1 MRYSFLLIL
10 MLVAV
15 VGTAIA
21 QSEEPSDSLQTW
33 WVDPIVVE
41 AGGLRHGEMEILLDK
56 GNHKEML
63 RRSGFALIDKG
74 VAFTSDLY
82 LEGFKR
88 EDIVLRIDGERLPCA
103 CANRMDNPSTR
114 INPLEICSSMV
125 DKTSSSAGAGLGGA
139 VEFVRAKPSDEPSL
153 RVLSSGEV
161 AGDASYDAAL
171 AFDYRGYR
179 STARFAQGVP
189 YEDGDGANF
198 AELYPYA
205 ENHGYSLYELG
216 IYGGQGDWGQGIN
229 FSRSEDVLFPY
240 LKMDERQTDFIG
252 LHGSWKGNRLYY
264 NHTRHLM
271 DNELRGGPT
280 LMVSDA
286 YNTTFG
292 LSGEHYELYY
302 RNWDTEN
309 YFDNPTAGFHI
320 DNHLIPDIHLVAL
333 SVDRQFRPSKRSEMG
348 ARLGLQYVKM
358 GDGDRLDFH
367 NALHVDGEDT
377 RFFLPFGAHAGV
389 NTALGGDMLAGLQV
403 ELAGEPPQAR
413 DLYISVKKPGTMPWW
428 SGNPK
433 LDMPLRATL
442 RGKLRE
448 GPFSFE
454 AYGGRIWNYVNLASM
469 MAGEQKYLSFESVD
483 AALAGL
489 RFVAE
494 WTHLDIRA
502 DYTLGWNLSEDS
514 PLAEVRPFSVETT
527 LRAPAVVGVRSWLRH
542 VYSDAQTRV
551 DESLNESATPAWNRF
566 DLGLGKAFGSLG
578 VSLEVKNLA
587 GEVYY
592 EHLAYLRDPFASGMT
607 VNAPGRTIRV
617 ALSYGR

>member
-1 MRYSFLLIL
+1 MRGFAML
-10 MLVAV
+10 MII
-15 VGTAIA
+15 AIVSPLAA
-21 QSEEPSDSLQTW
+21 QESPDSLQTW
-33 WVDPIVVE
+33 WMDPIVVE

-63 RRSGFALIDKG
+63 RRGGFALIDKG

-88 EDIVLRIDGERLPCA
+88 DDIVLRVDGERYPCA

-125 DKTSSSAGAGLGGA
+125 DKTSSSAGAGLGGS
-139 VEFVRAKPSDEPSL
+139 VEFVRARPGEEPSL

-161 AGDASYDAAL
+161 AGGTSYDAAL

-179 STARFAQGVP
+179 STARFAQGEP

-198 AELYPYA
+198 ADLYPYA
-205 ENHGYSLYELG
+205 ENHAYSLYELG
-216 IYGGQGDWGQGIN
+216 IYGGRGDWGQGFN

-252 LHGSWKGNRLYY
+252 LHGSWKGHRLYY

-292 LSGEHYELYY
+292 LTGSHYELYY

-320 DNHLIPDIHLVAL
+320 DNHLIPDIHLIAL
-333 SVDRQFRPSKRSEMG
+333 SADRQFRPKGNLEMG

-358 GDGDRLDFH
+358 GDEERLDFH
-367 NALHVDGEDT
+367 KALHVDGEEA

-389 NTALGGDMLAGLQV
+389 NTTLGGDMLAGLQLEV
-403 ELAGEPPQAR
+403 AGEPPHPR
-413 DLYISVKKPGTMPWW
+413 DLYISVKKPGTKPWW

-433 LDMPLRATL
+433 LDMPFRATL

-454 AYGGRIWNYVNLASM
+454 AYGGRIWSYVNLASM
-469 MAGEQKYLSFESVD
+469 NVGEQKYLSFENID

-489 RFVAE
+489 RLVAT

-502 DYTLGWNLSEDS
+502 DYTIGWNLSEDS
-514 PLAEVRPFSVETT
+514 PLAEVRPFSVETIGH
-527 LRAPAVVGVRSWLRH
+527 APTFLGVKGWLRH
-542 VYSDAQTRV
+542 IYSDAQTRV
-551 DESLNESATPAWNRF
+551 DESLNETQTPAWNRF
-566 DLGLGKAFGSLG
+566 DLGLSRRVGSLG
-578 VSLEVKNLA
+578 ISFEMRNL
-587 GEVYY
+587 GNEVYY
-592 EHLAYLRDPFASGMT
+592 EHLAYLRDPFASGAE
-607 VNAPGRTIRV
+607 VNAPGRTLRM
-617 ALSYGR
+617 ALSYQR